1 MHVAPAT
8 NHGTLAAEI
17 SRSMVQLIRDY
28 TGRGPTQAR
37 TMITRDT
44 VMVVLADTLTKGE
57 RKLVEHGR
65 LDHVLQTRQQVQ
77 RMMRDDAVEMIES
90 AVDRKVVAFFSD
102 NHAEPDMA
110 VEVFLLEPE
119 ETTGEVGPI
128 PDE

>member
-1 MHVAPAT
+1 MSDAPAT
-8 NHGTLAAEI
+8 NHGSLPAEI
-17 SRSMVQLIRDY
+17 SRSIVQLIREY

-37 TMITRDT
+37 TMLMPDT

-65 LDHVLQTRQQVQ
+65 LDQVLQTRQQVQ
-77 RMMRDDAVEMIES
+77 RMMRDDAVAMIES

-119 ETTGEVGPI
+119 ERASELGPI
-128 PDE
+128 PD

>member
-1 MHVAPAT
+1 MSDAPAT
-8 NHGTLAAEI
+8 NHGRLTAEI

-37 TMITRDT
+37 TMIMPDT

-65 LDHVLQTRQQVQ
+65 LDQVLQTRQQVQ
-77 RMMRDDAVEMIES
+77 RMMRDDAVAMIES

-102 NHAEPDMA
+102 NHADPDMA

-119 ETTGEVGPI
+119 ETTGALGAI
-128 PDE
+128 PD